1 MRQASPGQWGEWQMS
16 CPLWPWALALANVK
30 LIYFKVF
37 KISLSFFFSKAE
49 WSFFFFFSRFFM
61 LCWVYV
67 DVRGCK
73 GVIARWLCNGEKQG
87 GGAALQSR
95 RGLFCMR
102 FCCVASWYG
111 NAKSKCW
118 CVEETSD
125 YVASAYS
132 ALSSFHIY
140 VSCLIWLFYRPQEVW
155 TWLLSCKKGPK
166 ISFLLF

>member
-37 KISLSFFFSKAE
+37 KISLSFFFLKQNDP
-49 WSFFFFFSRFFM
+49 FFFFPRFFM

-118 CVEETSD
+118 CVEEN
-125 YVASAYS
+125 VW
-132 ALSSFHIY
+132 LCC
-140 VSCLIWLFYRPQEVW
+140 VCLFSLIKFSYL
-155 TWLLSCKKGPK
+155 C
-166 ISFLLF
+166 FLLDLVILSPTGSLDMAFKL